1 MVANT
6 GGGSLGLH
14 GAQAQSCGLVVR
26 VSNAGYRAALG
37 THSLNDAL
45 HEKRCL
51 RCLQF
56 ATQNLF
62 QMKPKFMH
70 FEMKVIKQSSRSV
83 FAKCFKQEEL

>member
-37 THSLNDAL
+37 TH
-45 HEKRCL
+45 
-51 RCLQF
+51 
-56 ATQNLF
+56 
-62 QMKPKFMH
+62 
-70 FEMKVIKQSSRSV
+70 
-83 FAKCFKQEEL
+83 